1 MFTAKV
7 VMQLSFVKDI
17 KSTVTYVL
25 SAIEECMEGGFEIF
39 ERVPEQCYGVSC
51 RIGKWKFPFTS
62 NPASRIFRISMQP
75 NSKKILKFIFTRK
88 ISLKDIWEWPT
99 FCLTRKRKF
108 FLLRRNILRKS
119 RRKSLYVYKLIVCI
133 INFPVPHIPVGSI
146 KQITEEHFYD
156 FAIIPSE
163 NF

>member
-51 RIGKWKFPFTS
+51 RIGK
-62 NPASRIFRISMQP
+62 
-75 NSKKILKFIFTRK
+75 
-88 ISLKDIWEWPT
+88 
-99 FCLTRKRKF
+99 
-108 FLLRRNILRKS
+108 
-119 RRKSLYVYKLIVCI
+119 
-133 INFPVPHIPVGSI
+133 
-146 KQITEEHFYD
+146 
-156 FAIIPSE
+156 
-163 NF
+163 